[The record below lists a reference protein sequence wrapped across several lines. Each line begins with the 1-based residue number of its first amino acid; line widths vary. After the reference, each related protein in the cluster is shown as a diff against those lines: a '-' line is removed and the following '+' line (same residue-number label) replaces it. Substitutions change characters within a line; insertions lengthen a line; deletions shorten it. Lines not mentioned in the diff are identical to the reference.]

1 MRREAAEDNE
11 LIKSCFN
18 DDICDEVIKL
28 FKRSRRDHTCDE
40 RELAKMKN
48 YVSAI

>member
-11 LIKSCFN
+11 LIKSYFN

-28 FKRSRRDHTCDE
+28 FRRSRKNHTCDE
-40 RELAKMKN
+40 RELAKIK
-48 YVSAI
+48 SCALII